1 MGKFGIVAALAM
13 AMIAAVPASAAKLL
27 FTIENPTLADFQ
39 FTLDDH
45 ATPFSSTLASAM
57 FIDVPSS
64 QGLTILTVFGPD
76 GGGGLSYDGGPS
88 YFGDV
93 IYTGDVSAPVF
104 HTGVFSL
111 FDPFSGPTDATLT
124 VTLAPVPEPA
134 AWAMMLAGFGMTGAA
149 MRSRRKV
156 AIRLA

>member
-1 MGKFGIVAALAM
+1 MVAALAI
-13 AMIAAVPASAAKLL
+13 ATIAAVPASAAKLL

-45 ATPFSSTLASAM
+45 ATPFSANPGSAM
-57 FIDVPSS
+57 FLDVPSS
-64 QGLTILTVFGPD
+64 QGPTTLTIFGED
-76 GGGGLSYDGGPS
+76 SGGGLSYDGGPS

-93 IYTGDVSAPVF
+93 IYTGDISAPVF
-104 HTGVFSL
+104 TIGVFSL

-134 AWAMMLAGFGMTGAA
+134 AWAMMLAGFGITGAA
-149 MRSRRKV
+149 MRRRSKATV
-156 AIRLA
+156 RFT